1 MRGVPTR
8 IGETQPYATQ
18 LFTLISRSAAQ
29 LVRAPAAPYRAEAAR
44 RLRGQA
50 LWLIGGGIVLIL
62 ALMFGFD
69 AAEIAMM
76 PPRRSPELW
85 PVVILT
91 DFGKDE
97 YVLATLAV
105 VAIVMAL
112 AFPLLQGAAR
122 TRLLR
127 IGTCAEY
134 LFLSILVPV
143 VATDFIKRGV
153 GRGRPFVGGTADP
166 LNFLPFHNAEPY
178 FSFPSAHAVTAF
190 ALALGVAAIWP
201 KWRVPMFV
209 YAVAIAASR
218 LVLLAH
224 HPSDVVGGALVGL
237 LGALGLR
244 YWFAARQLG
253 FTIEEDGKIVPH

>member
-1 MRGVPTR
+1 MGVPTR
-8 IGETQPYATQ
+8 IAETEPYAAQ
-18 LFTLISRSAAQ
+18 LFALIRRSAAQ
-29 LVRAPAAPYRAEAAR
+29 LVRTPAAPHRTEAAR
-44 RLRGQA
+44 RLRMQA
-50 LWLIGGGIVLIL
+50 LWLAGIGAVLII

-76 PPRRSPELW
+76 PPRKSPELW
-85 PVVILT
+85 PVEILT

-97 YVLATLAV
+97 YVMAVLAAA
-105 VAIVMAL
+105 AIVMGL
-112 AFPLLQGAAR
+112 AFPLLHGAAR

-127 IGTCAEY
+127 LGTFVEY

-143 VATDFIKRGV
+143 IVTELIKRAV
-153 GRGRPFVGGTADP
+153 GRARPFVGGKADP
-166 LNFLPFHNAEPY
+166 LNFLPFHGAEPY

-190 ALALGVAAIWP
+190 ALGFGVAAIWP
-201 KWRVPMFV
+201 AWRVPMFI
-209 YAVAIAASR
+209 YAIAIAASR

-224 HPSDVVGGALVGL
+224 HPSDVVGGAVIGL
-237 LGALGLR
+237 MGALCLR

>member
-1 MRGVPTR
+1 MGVPSG
-8 IGETQPYATQ
+8 IGEAQPYATQ
-18 LFTLISRSAAQ
+18 LATLIGRSAAQ
-29 LVRAPAAPYRAEAAR
+29 VVRAPAAPHRAAAAR
-44 RLRGQA
+44 RLRMQA
-50 LWLIGGGIVLIL
+50 LWLVVVGTAMII
-62 ALMFGFD
+62 ALMFGVD

-76 PPRRSPELW
+76 PPRKSPELW
-85 PVVILT
+85 PVAILT

-97 YVLATLAV
+97 YVLAVLAAM
-105 VAIVMAL
+105 AIAMAL

-127 IGTCAEY
+127 IGTFVAY
-134 LFLSILVPV
+134 LFLAILLPV
-143 VATDFIKRGV
+143 VATDLVKRAV
-153 GRGRPFVGGTADP
+153 GRGRPFVGGAADP
-166 LNFLPFHNAEPY
+166 FNFLPFHNAEPY

-190 ALALGVAAIWP
+190 ALALGIAAIWP
-201 KWRVPMFV
+201 RWRVLMFI
-209 YAVAIAASR
+209 YAVVIATSR

-224 HPSDVVGGALVGL
+224 HPSDVVGGALIGL